1 MNACA
6 GALREAAAV
15 VSAIVASPP
24 SDEGVV
30 RDVVRNGRN
39 GRAGDRAA
47 GVVATCVA
55 CLERV
60 ALVAEYALRGDLN
73 VTDDVTAQSFQMG
86 FDDAWTVMSAASRA
100 RRLARGCE
108 AAVLEESPV
117 GIARRVGHRV
127 RHRVSL
133 HRLGVACRRRREDG
147 GGAGDET
154 RPRRRRRGGE
164 GDSRVAP
171 PGDDDARGR
180 RVAALEVAQETGVHA
195 ERAAV
200 VAARRRVGDIGG
212 RGGGATRRR

>member
-1 MNACA
+1 MSWLTLVALLFLLFVLLAETAAHVHRTTASTAAPRCATICCPGGGVYFWWQIGAMHELLSMYDLPDDVKLSGASA
-6 GALREAAAV
+6 GARV
-15 VSAIVASPP
+15 RGGGDGGVA
-24 SDEGVV
+24 
-30 RDVVRNGRN
+30 RW
-39 GRAGDRAA
+39 
-47 GVVATCVA
+47 
-55 CLERV
+55 
-60 ALVAEYALRGDLN
+60 LV
-73 VTDDVTAQSFQMG
+73 
-86 FDDAWTVMSAASRA
+86 
-100 RRLARGCE
+100 
-108 AAVLEESPV
+108 
-117 GIARRVGHRV
+117 ARRVGHRV
-127 RHRVSL
+127 GHRVSL

-212 RGGGATRRR
+212 RGGGARSASVRFFV